1 MYKSLSFS
9 ILLAIIAIAVSS
21 CGLTNSRDID
31 DVFLELDA
39 FVLTEEEPLNVTIFN
54 LTAEEVFIYK
64 ESVNSSIQRMT
75 ESGNWM
81 RLYSTKLILG
91 EPMTVIEYFT
101 PVFPNDAYKR
111 EIKLH
116 HIEELIDITNNSAGA
131 GESREIFSIVG
142 EYRFVFE
149 LVFNEEYENK
159 QRFYSDSFVIE

>member
-1 MYKSLSFS
+1 MHKSLSLS

-21 CGLTNSRDID
+21 CELTNSKDID

-54 LTAEEVFIYK
+54 LTAEEVLIYK

-91 EPMTVIEYFT
+91 EPMAVIDFFT
-101 PVFPNDAYKR
+101 PIFPNDAYKR

-131 GESREIFSIVG
+131 GESREIFSLDG
-142 EYRFVFE
+142 EYRFIFE